1 MFKFC
6 LLDSYPWE
14 KGIVPDFKNEKA
26 EFYIEEQYTY
36 DLCHTRIDRELIK
49 ELKDAVVALCRLKDG
64 TIEWV
69 FIDKQGVFDGY
80 TDLEAMFVGMDKWQL
95 IYLK

>member
-49 ELKDAVVALCRLKDG
+49 ERA
-64 TIEWV
+64 
-69 FIDKQGVFDGY
+69 
-80 TDLEAMFVGMDKWQL
+80 
-95 IYLK
+95 